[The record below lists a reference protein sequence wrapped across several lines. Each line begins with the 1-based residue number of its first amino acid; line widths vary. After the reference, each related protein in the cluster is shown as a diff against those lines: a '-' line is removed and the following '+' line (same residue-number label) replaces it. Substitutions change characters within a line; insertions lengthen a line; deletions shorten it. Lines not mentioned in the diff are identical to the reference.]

1 MKGYRMFKVCLM
13 LSICLCGC
21 QKEPE
26 VKAPE
31 VSVSDTMK
39 LYLSAIKEQDGLEM
53 SRYTDQEHGLDF
65 RIEEADAQALGMNIE
80 TAQELYSYVLDF
92 HYTMD
97 PETIQEQTASIVVH
111 VSAYPINETLNNAVE
126 EHKEE
131 FGEINGEDLNEEEKN
146 NKIASILVASFAN
159 AEKTYTFDY
168 TFHLTL
174 VDQVWKIKEEDGE
187 GFYQALFTQE

>member
-1 MKGYRMFKVCLM
+1 MKEFRIFGVCLL
-13 LSICLCGC
+13 LSIWLFGC
-21 QKEPE
+21 QKEME

-31 VSVSDTMK
+31 VGVSDTMK

-53 SRYTDQEHGLDF
+53 SKYTEQEHGLDF

-80 TAQELYSYVLDF
+80 TAQDLYQYVLDF
-92 HYTMD
+92 NYTLD
-97 PETIQEQTASIVVH
+97 PEAIQEQTASIVVH
-111 VSAYPINETLNNAVE
+111 VSAYPIDETLNKAVE

-146 NKIASILVASFAN
+146 NKIAAILVSSFAN

-187 GFYQALFTQE
+187 EFYQALFAQE